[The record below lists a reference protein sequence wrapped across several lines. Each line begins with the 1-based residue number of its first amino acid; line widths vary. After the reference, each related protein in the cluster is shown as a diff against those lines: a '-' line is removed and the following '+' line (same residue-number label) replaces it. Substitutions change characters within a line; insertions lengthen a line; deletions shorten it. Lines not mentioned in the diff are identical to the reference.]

1 MPYDK
6 FLMAQI
12 AGDLMPDPDRYRAG
26 LGFFANSP
34 QFQEDRVDALTRGFM
49 ALTAAC
55 AQCHDHK
62 FDPIPTRDYY
72 SLLGVFEN
80 TKSGEYPLAPAEVVE
95 EFKRRKNAAEDAGK
109 AVAEFENREAAQL
122 AEILAAKS
130 AKYLQAARSGTSDG
144 SLDTETL
151 GRWKEYLAD
160 GAPAS
165 LSKRRGESRVSTMR
179 RFRKSCSLCSSGRN
193 RSTART

>member
-80 TKSGEYPLAPAEVVE
+80 TK
-95 EFKRRKNAAEDAGK
+95 KRG
-109 AVAEFENREAAQL
+109 V
-122 AEILAAKS
+122 S
-130 AKYLQAARSGTSDG
+130 SGTG
-144 SLDTETL
+144 
-151 GRWKEYLAD
+151 G
-160 GAPAS
+160 G
-165 LSKRRGESRVSTMR
+165 
-179 RFRKSCSLCSSGRN
+179 C
-193 RSTART
+193 